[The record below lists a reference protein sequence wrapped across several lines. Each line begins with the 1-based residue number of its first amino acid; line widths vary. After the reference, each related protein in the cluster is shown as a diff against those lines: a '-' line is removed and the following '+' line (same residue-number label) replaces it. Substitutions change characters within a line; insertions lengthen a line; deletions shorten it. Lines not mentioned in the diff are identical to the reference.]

1 MEPREE
7 WLQVNL
13 PNPSFHDSAAK
24 KECTHPF
31 VPPPR
36 FLSRFALF
44 SCHFWVRFFVRKL
57 DPWSPPGLVHA
68 YLYIFR
74 RFFGHQKRIFW
85 KQSPWGRVF
94 ENARLWF
101 KGESFLSP
109 EPLGF
114 VTDQETTGSGDENGY
129 ERTRICWCHSSF
141 SACSV
146 RDAIVFY
153 RLRVFLWM
161 VKNDATLYVEAY
173 IFFWKRRKSLRF

>member
-1 MEPREE
+1 MDSFVALLAWECCIVLVEPREE

-13 PNPSFHDSAAK
+13 PNPSFRE

-31 VPPPR
+31 VPPPPSPR

-74 RFFGHQKRIFW
+74 RFFGHQKGIFW
-85 KQSPWGRVF
+85 KQSPWWRVF
-94 ENARLWF
+94 ENTLLWF

-146 RDAIVFY
+146 RDAIVF
-153 RLRVFLWM
+153 
-161 VKNDATLYVEAY
+161 
-173 IFFWKRRKSLRF
+173 SSS